1 MKDFFTISSDED
13 TETITVFT
21 YSSDED
27 EDKFKPIEVKP
38 LKELSGFNVVK
49 HEQYGTTSI
58 YVVDEEKKTKPWEK
72 YCTIDEQ
79 TAKVRLQ
86 SPSLICDFKMWKT
99 LTNGALELLGFP
111 HVTFVRGNMMYPKTK
126 LTQPSIP
133 QPKKFILKSMFIN
146 TEGKAFPQLWL
157 E

>member
-13 TETITVFT
+13 TEKITVFT
-21 YSSDED
+21 YSSGED

-49 HEQYGTTSI
+49 HKQYGMTSI

-72 YCTIDEQ
+72 YCTILGFVKTKYGEQ

-86 SPSLICDFKMWKT
+86 SLGLVCDFKMF
-99 LTNGALELLGFP
+99 LQ
-111 HVTFVRGNMMYPKTK
+111 R
-126 LTQPSIP
+126 
-133 QPKKFILKSMFIN
+133 
-146 TEGKAFPQLWL
+146 WL